1 MALLNYSVTIINMIN
16 IHWIVSLINGSS
28 MPVLCRSGLSSEA
41 HLDEDFLDLGHRR
54 SMFLRGV
61 IYRIKCAF

>member
-1 MALLNYSVTIINMIN
+1 MALLNYIVTIINMIN

-41 HLDEDFLDLGHRR
+41 HLDEDFLDLQHVSQGGH
-54 SMFLRGV
+54 LPH
-61 IYRIKCAF
+61 